1 MSALAN
7 VDTNAPEKQPFG
19 GVHRTPTVLAYDIPA
34 GRVVGTRRTTHIAF
48 LIPYRV
54 ILTHL

>member
-7 VDTNAPEKQPFG
+7 VDTNAPEKQPLG
-19 GVHRTPTVLAYDIPA
+19 GVHLTPNVLAYDIPT

-48 LIPYRV
+48 LDP
-54 ILTHL
+54 L